1 MKHFQLFAMAFLLC
15 LIAACDALA
24 QQPVHASGPEDVVAG
39 PHASTELARY
49 LRIAAENSPALMEA
63 FEKWKA
69 AAEKVNQEGYL
80 PNPTV
85 NLGWYLEPVQTRTGN
100 QRASI
105 GLAQSF
111 PWFGT
116 LSLQEKQA
124 ALEADAL
131 KALLDDAAFQIFYE
145 VKKVY
150 YEYAYLARA
159 VEINRETLNLITYLE
174 GVVRSR
180 YESGLADYSD
190 LIRLQVELAT
200 LEDRIRTLE
209 ELRTPLVS
217 ALNAAMG
224 RDMNEDIPWPDSV
237 PLMEPVMED
246 EEIMVLL
253 KSGTPRLLAS
263 NLRVTKAETGV
274 DLARKSYYPDFT
286 VSLST
291 ILTDNTAL
299 RRGQSVSQDGDVGFA
314 ASRTTEGAGRDPVIA
329 GLSIKLPIWFGKN
342 AAAVREAKARKR
354 AAMASEIDL
363 EKSLA
368 ADLRM
373 ALYKYR
379 DAERQVAL
387 YENTLIP
394 KATQALGATIESYQS
409 GLATMGDFLQTEK
422 TLLELELAQA
432 RALSEQAQRM
442 AQMESILGREI
453 PCAVHGNLLGGA
465 LAPPLTYELE
475 AEKPNLVQ
483 PAAQNTTNTE

>member
-1 MKHFQLFAMAFLLC
+1 MKQIRILAMAALVCAILTGN
-15 LIAACDALA
+15 ALA
-24 QQPVHASGPEDVVAG
+24 QAAQAPTPEDAAG
-39 PHASTELARY
+39 AHGSMELAGY
-49 LRIAAENSPALMEA
+49 LRIAAENSPALIEA
-63 FEKWKA
+63 FENWKA
-69 AAEKVNQEGYL
+69 AAEKMNQEGYL

-131 KALLDDAAFQIFYE
+131 KALLDDTAFRIFYE
-145 VKKVY
+145 VKQVY

-159 VEINRETLNLITYLE
+159 LEINRETLNLLVYLE
-174 GVVRSR
+174 GVVRTR
-180 YESGLADYSD
+180 YESGLAEYSD

-209 ELRTPLVS
+209 ELRTPLVA

-224 RDMNEDIPWPDSV
+224 RDADQEIPWPESV
-237 PLMEPVMED
+237 PLMKPSMED
-246 EEIMVLL
+246 GEILALL
-253 KSGTPRLLAS
+253 ESGTPRLLAS
-263 NLRVTKAETGV
+263 NLRITKAEAGV
-274 DLARKSYYPDFT
+274 DLARKSYFPEFT

-299 RRGQSVSQDGDVGFA
+299 RRGQSVSQDGDVGFS

-329 GLSIKLPIWFGKN
+329 GLSIKVPIWFGKN
-342 AAAVREAKARKR
+342 AAAVREARARKR
-354 AAMASEIDL
+354 AAMASEMDL
-363 EKSLA
+363 EQSLE

-387 YENTLIP
+387 YADTLIP
-394 KATQALGATIESYQS
+394 KATQALGATVESYQS
-409 GLATMGDFLQTEK
+409 GLATMGDFLQAEK

-442 AQMESILGREI
+442 AQMETILGREI
-453 PCAVHGNLLGGA
+453 PCIVHGNLLGGE
-465 LAPPLTYELE
+465 LTPPLMYEIE
-475 AEKPNLVQ
+475 AETPKLAQ
-483 PAAQNTTNTE
+483 PAVKDTISTE